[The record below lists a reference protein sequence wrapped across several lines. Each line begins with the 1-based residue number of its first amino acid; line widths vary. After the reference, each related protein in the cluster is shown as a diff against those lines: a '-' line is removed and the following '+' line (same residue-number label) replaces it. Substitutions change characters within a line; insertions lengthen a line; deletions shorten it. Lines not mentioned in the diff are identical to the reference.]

1 MGDTKGGTMA
11 VGEICSREVV
21 YIRRDESVAAA
32 ARLMREGHVGCLV
45 VADENNGKR
54 MPAGMLTDRD
64 ITVAVVAPGLDA
76 ETILAG
82 DIMSPELL
90 CLNEDAGI
98 AEAVE
103 LMRLRG
109 IRRFP
114 VTDSEGSLVGLLAS
128 DDILSLLAE
137 EISGLAGMVSREEKR
152 ERMTRKT
159 TASNV

>member
-1 MGDTKGGTMA
+1 MA

-32 ARLMREGHVGCLV
+32 ARLMREAHVGCLV

>member
-1 MGDTKGGTMA
+1 MA

-21 YIRRDESVAAA
+21 YVKRDESVASA
-32 ARLMREGHVGCLV
+32 ARLMREAHVGCLV
-45 VADENNGKR
+45 VADELNGKR
-54 MPAGMLTDRD
+54 VPAGVLTDRD

-82 DIMSPELL
+82 DIMSAELL
-90 CLNEDAGI
+90 CLDENAGI

-109 IRRFP
+109 VRRFP
-114 VTDSEGSLVGLLAS
+114 VTDSDGNLVGLLAA

-152 ERMTRKT
+152 ERVMRKT
-159 TASNV
+159 TASSL

>member
-1 MGDTKGGTMA
+1 MA

-32 ARLMREGHVGCLV
+32 ARLMREAHVGCLV

-64 ITVAVVAPGLDA
+64 ITVAVVAPGL
-76 ETILAG
+76 
-82 DIMSPELL
+82 
-90 CLNEDAGI
+90 DAGI